1 MWDAQLAMSVS
12 IVSYHTGRLA
22 VLTCCKDIEVIRLC
36 HVIVVLKLIQGLPT
50 SGAHVRRKQV
60 VDNISCEGFLVH
72 WDCPRQC
79 GGTQPRHLVGH
90 IGEYLVTVE
99 VDGVS
104 SNPI

>member
-1 MWDAQLAMSVS
+1 ML
-12 IVSYHTGRLA
+12 YHTGRLA
-22 VLTCCKDIEVIRLC
+22 VLTHCKDIEVIRLH
-36 HVIVVLKLIQGLPT
+36 HVIVVLELIQGLPA
-50 SGAHVRRKQV
+50 SSAHARRKQV
-60 VDNISCEGFLVH
+60 VDNISCEGFLHKLVH
-72 WDCPRQC
+72 RDCPRQC